1 MKIRATLFLVGSLFF
16 ATPLLAGTSVADLV
30 AESGLSKQEVRM
42 LIGAHTP
49 HAGYRVGFE
58 RTRKQL
64 VEAIGRARYKE
75 LVAAVQRDPETALAS
90 AG

>member
-1 MKIRATLFLVGSLFF
+1 MKTRATLFLVGSLCFT
-16 ATPLLAGTSVADLV
+16 TPLLADTSVAELV

-49 HAGYRVGFE
+49 YPGYRVGFE

-64 VEAIGRARYKE
+64 IAAIGREKYKE
-75 LVAAVQRDPETALAS
+75 LLVAVEAARSGQAS
-90 AG
+90 G

>member
-1 MKIRATLFLVGSLFF
+1 MKTRAGLFLVASLLFT
-16 ATPLLAGTSVADLV
+16 TPLLADTSAADLV

-49 HAGYRVGFE
+49 YPAYRVGFE

-64 VEAIGRARYKE
+64 IAAIGRERYKE
-75 LVAAVQRDPETALAS
+75 LVAALREDAEKAS
-90 AG
+90 GTG

>member
-1 MKIRATLFLVGSLFF
+1 MKTRATLFLVASLFF
-16 ATPLLAGTSVADLV
+16 ATPLLADTSVADLV

-49 HAGYRVGFE
+49 YPAYRVGFE

-64 VEAIGRARYKE
+64 IAAIGRERYKE
-75 LVAAVQRDPETALAS
+75 LVAALREEDAKAPTV
-90 AG
+90 G